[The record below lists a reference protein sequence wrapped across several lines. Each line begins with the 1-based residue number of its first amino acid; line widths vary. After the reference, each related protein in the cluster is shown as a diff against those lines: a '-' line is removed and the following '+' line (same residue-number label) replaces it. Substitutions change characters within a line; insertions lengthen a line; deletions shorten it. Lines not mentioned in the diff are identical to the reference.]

1 MEAYKLNDS
10 KIIWQGFVPDH
21 WKKDKLFRLCEKMGS
36 GGTPTSTNENY
47 YSGSIPWI
55 QSGDLTDSYVS
66 KTKKTI
72 TEEALNNS
80 SAKMFSRGTLL
91 VALYGA
97 TIGKLGIM
105 KMDAATNQACCALQV
120 SKKFFSKFTYY
131 LMLDMRQLL
140 ISEAYGGSQPNIS
153 QETLKHQYMF
163 IPNINE
169 QKAIADYLDQACQNI
184 DKTIILKQQQ
194 LDKLEAYRKSVI
206 HEAVTK
212 GLDKTVMMKDS
223 RVELF
228 GEIPQAW
235 RMHRIKGIVKTKI
248 TDGPHETP
256 QLDESGIPFI
266 SAEAIKANK
275 IDFNKKRGFISQELH
290 EIYSKKCKPQKFDIF
305 IIKSGATTG
314 NVAYVDT
321 DLEFNIWSPLAL
333 VRCQETLA
341 DYKFIYYQLLGDVF
355 RKQVELAWSFGTQEN
370 IGMGV
375 LGRIKISLPPLHEQ
389 KEIAKYLDDVCG
401 KINKTK
407 EITKNQIKTL
417 TQYRQSLIHEC
428 VTGKKRIYQGETH

>member
-1 MEAYKLNDS
+1 MS
-10 KIIWQGFVPDH
+10 
-21 WKKDKLFRLCEKMGS
+21 
-36 GGTPTSTNENY
+36 
-47 YSGSIPWI
+47 
-55 QSGDLTDSYVS
+55 
-66 KTKKTI
+66 
-72 TEEALNNS
+72 
-80 SAKMFSRGTLL
+80 
-91 VALYGA
+91 A
-97 TIGKLGIM
+97 TI
-105 KMDAATNQACCALQV
+105 NQLTTRTLSNFAIALPP
-120 SKKFFSKFTYY
+120 
-131 LMLDMRQLL
+131 
-140 ISEAYGGSQPNIS
+140 IE
-153 QETLKHQYMF
+153 
-163 IPNINE
+163 E
-169 QKAIADYLDQACQNI
+169 QKLITDYLDKACQNI
-184 DKTIILKQQQ
+184 DKTIALKQQQ

-212 GLDKTVMMKDS
+212 GLDKTVPMKDS
-223 RVELF
+223 GVNLF
-228 GEIPQAW
+228 GNIPQAW
-235 RMHRIKGIVKTKI
+235 RMQRIKGIVKTKI

-256 QLDESGIPFI
+256 QLEESGIPFI
-266 SAEAIKANK
+266 SAEAIKADK

-314 NVAYVDT
+314 NVAYVET
-321 DLEFNIWSPLAL
+321 DMEFNIWSPLAV

-355 RKQVELAWSFGTQEN
+355 RKQVELSWSFGTQEN

-401 KINKTK
+401 KINETK

-428 VTGKKRIYQGETH
+428 VTGKKRIYQGTN